1 MKQSTMD
8 FAYTSKRVIPEG
20 GQALARRADP
30 DTSRLAAESVR
41 GEEAGRV
48 ERIVLDALLR
58 LGGAATAY
66 QIELEVQRVHPGL
79 DSNSITPRLKPLERK
94 SLVHRTDRRGL
105 GRSTRKQI
113 VWEITGD

>member
-20 GQALARRADP
+20 GQALARR
-30 DTSRLAAESVR
+30 AAESVR

>member
-1 MKQSTMD
+1 MNQTTMN
-8 FAYTSKRVIPEG
+8 FTYTSKRVLPKEG
-20 GQALARRADP
+20 HALARSSDP
-30 DTSRLAAESVR
+30 ETSKLAADSVK

-58 LGGAATAY
+58 LGGDATAY

-94 SLVHRTDRRGL
+94 GLVIRTDRRGP
-105 GRSTRKQI
+105 GRGTRKQI
-113 VWEITGD
+113 VWEVTK